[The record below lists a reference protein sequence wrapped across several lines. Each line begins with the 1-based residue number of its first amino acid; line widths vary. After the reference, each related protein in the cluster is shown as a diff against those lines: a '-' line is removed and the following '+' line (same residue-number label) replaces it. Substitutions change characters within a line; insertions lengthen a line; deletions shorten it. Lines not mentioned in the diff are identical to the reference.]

1 MNRDKQRL
9 PDYLGHILEAIERI
23 DRYTKDMDDVTFLQ
37 NEMAQD
43 AVIRNLDHLRSE
55 PQYRGSLSRVCGGS
69 PGIALGVRLSDAQ
82 RRGTWVF
89 QSRPGDRMEDGPER
103 PGVVVRTGAGLC
115 KRKVI
120 TRSHVTTSPENMAPR
135 VQVHPRSKP

>member
-23 DRYTKDMDDVTFLQ
+23 DRYTKDLDDVTFLQ

-55 PQYRGSLSRVCGGS
+55 PQYRGSLS
-69 PGIALGVRLSDAQ
+69 
-82 RRGTWVF
+82 
-89 QSRPGDRMEDGPER
+89 
-103 PGVVVRTGAGLC
+103 
-115 KRKVI
+115 
-120 TRSHVTTSPENMAPR
+120 
-135 VQVHPRSKP
+135 